1 MAKTQRTRKTGR
13 SGALKTAGIAFIGG
27 GNMAEA
33 LIRGLLEAGIAK
45 AGSICVS
52 DVAAGRLTHLR
63 DRYRVRTTSDNAEA
77 AARADIVFIAVK
89 PQNMEEALEAVAPG
103 LKDSCLVV
111 SIMAGVP
118 TGKIEERL
126 GEKGRVVRVMPNAA
140 ALVGRGAAGVAGGKR
155 ARGRDVETVVGLLA
169 SVGRAIVVNEAQMDA
184 VTGLSGSGPA
194 YAAVVIEALADGG
207 VLMGLP
213 RETAL
218 MLAAQTVAGTAAM
231 ILEAGERPGRIKDQV
246 ASPGGTTIEGLAVL
260 EDGGL
265 RSALIRAVE
274 AATLR
279 SRELGRKG

>member
-1 MAKTQRTRKTGR
+1 MAESKTSRK
-13 SGALKTAGIAFIGG
+13 AGIAFIGG

-52 DVAAGRLTHLR
+52 DVVAARLTHLR
-63 DRYRVRTTSDNAEA
+63 RRYHVRTTADNAEA
-77 AARADIVFIAVK
+77 AGRADILFLAVK
-89 PQNMEEALEAVAPG
+89 PQNMEEALDAVAPG

-118 TGKIEERL
+118 TEKIEQRL
-126 GEKGRVVRVMPNAA
+126 GGKGRVVRVMPNAA
-140 ALVGRGAAGVAGGKR
+140 ALVGKGAAGVAGGKR
-155 ARGRDVETVVGLLA
+155 ARRRDVETVVGLLA
-169 SVGRAIVVNEAQMDA
+169 SVGRAIVVNETQMDA

-194 YAAVVIEALADGG
+194 YVAVIIEALADGG

-218 MLAAQTVAGTAAM
+218 MLAAQTVSGAAAM
-231 ILEAGERPGRIKDQV
+231 VLETGEHPGRIKDQV
-246 ASPGGTTIEGLAVL
+246 ASPGGTTVEGLAAL

-279 SRELGRKG
+279 SIDLGRKG

>member
-1 MAKTQRTRKTGR
+1 MAKTQRARKAGR

-33 LIRGLLEAGIAK
+33 LIRGLLEAGIAG

-52 DVAAGRLTHLR
+52 DVAADRLTHLR
-63 DRYRVRTTSDNAEA
+63 DRYRVRTTADNAEA
-77 AARADIVFIAVK
+77 AGRADIVFLAVK

-118 TGKIEERL
+118 THKIEDRL
-126 GEKGRVVRVMPNAA
+126 GGKGRVVRVMPNAA
-140 ALVGRGAAGVAGGKR
+140 ALVGQGAAGVAGGKR
-155 ARGRDVETVVGLLA
+155 ARGRDVETVVGLLG

-218 MLAAQTVAGTAAM
+218 RLAAQTVAGTAAM
-231 ILEAGERPGRIKDQV
+231 VLEAGEHPGRIKDQV
-246 ASPGGTTIEGLAVL
+246 ASPGGTTIEGLAAL

-265 RSALIRAVE
+265 RGILIRAVE

>member
-1 MAKTQRTRKTGR
+1 MAKTQRTRKAGR

-52 DVAAGRLTHLR
+52 DVAADRLTHLR
-63 DRYRVRTTSDNAEA
+63 ARYRVRTTSDNAEA
-77 AARADIVFIAVK
+77 AGRADIVFLAVK

-118 TGKIEERL
+118 TEKIEERL
-126 GEKGRVVRVMPNAA
+126 GGKGRVVRVMPNAA
-140 ALVGRGAAGVAGGKR
+140 ALVGQGAAGVAGGKR
-155 ARGRDVETVVGLLA
+155 ARGRDVETVVGLLG
-169 SVGRAIVVNEAQMDA
+169 SVGQAIVVNEAQMDA

-218 MLAAQTVAGTAAM
+218 RLAAQTVAGTAAM
-231 ILEAGERPGRIKDQV
+231 VLEAGEHPGRIKDQV